1 MRLVQTP
8 RKYPLPVPLAGVFDA
23 PYKLIL
29 CNVEWWSHVSGMID
43 VLSALDAWV
52 GDDDEKT
59 RGIREIASL
68 LSTDWSAMFVEDIRW
83 SWDENTLQKKLSG
96 VWYDVADFGDWVALM
111 YATDTS
117 IQEGLSA
124 EIARATIAEGELSDE
139 IEDHDLRITLL
150 EEEMDTVQADIL
162 ALETL
167 VATHDTSIANLASR
181 MDTAESDIDALDARL
196 TAIESAPSNMWSA
209 HYDFKTGEHGFG
221 GGSGVSWTS
230 TVGYS
235 WSTSPIIIA
244 KTDSSFLDGR
254 IAFYRLE
261 LRKVGAGE
269 QDYTVKIVPDT
280 YSYGVAES
288 GLNIRYHKLQNLPS
302 REDLEIQFAASGS
315 WILEGLTVFGYGDSN
330 AYDD

>member
-8 RKYPLPVPLAGVFDA
+8 RKFPLPVPLSGVFDA
-23 PYKLIL
+23 PYRLIL

-96 VWYDVADFGDWVALM
+96 VWYDVADFGDWVSLM

-117 IQEGLSA
+117 IQDGLSS
-124 EIARATIAEGELSDE
+124 EIARATIAEGELRDRVE
-139 IEDHDLRITLL
+139 IL
-150 EEEMDTVQADIL
+150 EENDIEQDERL
-162 ALETL
+162 DDIETL
-167 VATHDTSIANLASR
+167 QATHDTSIANLASR
-181 MDTAESDIDALDARL
+181 MDTAESEIDDLDARL
-196 TAIESAPSNMWSA
+196 TALESAPSTMWSA